1 MISERKWIEIHND
14 GTLKSEPVGT
24 FHVEAVFKQISEEA
38 LFGEHRD
45 EGGDELVVV
54 VDAAAVVDLVFATL
68 LVLVAKAHVQ
78 LKLRKK

>member
-1 MISERKWIEIHND
+1 MGHDNK
-14 GTLKSEPVGT
+14 TLQSEPVGS

-54 VDAAAVVDLVFATL
+54 VNAAAVVDLVFATL

>member
-1 MISERKWIEIHND
+1 MGHDNK
-14 GTLKSEPVGT
+14 TLQSEPVGS

-54 VDAAAVVDLVFATL
+54 VDAAAVVDLVLASL